1 MQQKLSFKQA
11 VFIVAL
17 MMIALV
23 LVIKFHGGPIKPV
36 AKVALAEETISGSP
50 IHLKI
55 PSINVSAVIE
65 STGITPNGEMGI
77 PKGATT
83 TAWFNL
89 GPKPG
94 EKGSAVIDGHFGW
107 KDNLPAVFDN
117 LNKLQ
122 KGDKI
127 YVDDDK
133 GITTTFVVQEIR
145 KFEKNDSTSNI
156 FNSKDNIAH
165 LNLITCKGIWDAKS
179 KSYSERLVVFS
190 IKE

>member
-11 VFIVAL
+11 VFIVVL

-36 AKVALAEETISGSP
+36 ANVALAEEVVPGLP

-55 PSINVSAVIE
+55 PKIGVDALIQSV
-65 STGITPNGEMGI
+65 GLTPNGAMDI
-77 PKGATT
+77 PKEPAN

-89 GPKPG
+89 GPHPG

-107 KDNLPAVFDN
+107 KNNIPAVFDN
-117 LNKLQ
+117 LSKLQ

-127 YVDDDK
+127 YVLNDK
-133 GITTTFVVQEIR
+133 GITTTFVVRET
-145 KFEKNDSTSNI
+145 KTFGEKDDTSNI
-156 FNSKDNIAH
+156 FSSNDNVSH
-165 LNLITCKGIWDAKS
+165 LNLITCEGIYNKTN
-179 KSYSERLVVFS
+179 KSYSGRLVVFADR
-190 IKE
+190 E